1 MTQESHEVAAAT
13 LANLSDKNATSI
25 EAKKDNVNEEEEIDQ
40 KDLSKKC
47 ENGYTEVS
55 TNARFFV
62 AFVSL
67 PREITEGM
75 KELLSYEYVAII
87 KNSHHALFPVRHI
100 MCFRFSLRDFVRRS
114 KILRR
119 PKEKRL

>member
-55 TNARFFV
+55 TNARHLCRFRGR
-62 AFVSL
+62 L
-67 PREITEGM
+67 L
-75 KELLSYEYVAII
+75 KE
-87 KNSHHALFPVRHI
+87 
-100 MCFRFSLRDFVRRS
+100 
-114 KILRR
+114 
-119 PKEKRL
+119 